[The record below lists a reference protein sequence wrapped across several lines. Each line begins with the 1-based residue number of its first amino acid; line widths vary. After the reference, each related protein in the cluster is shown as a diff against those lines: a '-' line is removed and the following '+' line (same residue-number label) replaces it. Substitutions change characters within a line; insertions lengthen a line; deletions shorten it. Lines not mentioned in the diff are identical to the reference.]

1 MRLIDA
7 DALKHTLC
15 ELERRAGFGTIKD
28 SLDGFKLLIDYAP
41 TVDAV
46 PVMTYPQVDGITP
59 TVVATPDK
67 VRVVRCGECRWFDRG
82 DASGTVEPIGY
93 RCKHGCRFVD
103 ADDFCKYGERREE

>member
-28 SLDGFKLLIDYAP
+28 SLDGFKLLIDHAP

-46 PVMTYPQVDGITP
+46 PVVWCKDCKYWERKDGL
-59 TVVATPDK
+59 V
-67 VRVVRCGECRWFDRG
+67 
-82 DASGTVEPIGY
+82 IGY
-93 RCKHGCRFVD
+93 CGAAKHGYKSTNWDIGIYRMTMDTGYCSD
-103 ADDFCKYGERREE
+103 GERREE